1 MHRILDRLSG
11 RPYLLLTLTML
22 MWGGNAVAGRL
33 AVGEVSP
40 MALTGVL
47 WVAPVAVLGVALR
60 YQLVTHRQA
69 LLERWPSILLMGTLG
84 LTVFNALFYLAAHH
98 TTAVNL
104 TILQG
109 SMPVFVLVGALLFY
123 GTRIH
128 GWQII
133 GMAVTL
139 LGALLVA
146 TRADPGTLAS
156 FSFNVGDLWMLAAC
170 CLYAGYTVALRGRP
184 AVPGLVLRGL
194 GRSCTPDLAAARGLR
209 DRDRHGDVAHPAWL
223 AHRALCRPVPLVRVA
238 GLVHP
243 RGGADRAGARRA
255 VREPGADL
263 WRAACGLDP
272 QRAVCSVLRCG
283 PDPGAWR
290 HLAGRTEAGVKAML
304 PGAGSLVQGQNR
316 SLLSEGSR
324 RIWQRNITRVDL

>member
-1 MHRILDRLSG
+1 MHRILDWLSG

-40 MALTGVL
+40 KALTGL
-47 WVAPVAVLGVALR
+47 RWVAPVTVLGVALR
-60 YQLVTHRQA
+60 SQLLTHRQA

-156 FSFNVGDLWMLAAC
+156 FSFNVGDLWMLAA
-170 CLYAGYTVALRGRP
+170 
-184 AVPGLVLRGL
+184 
-194 GRSCTPDLAAARGLR
+194 
-209 DRDRHGDVAHPAWL
+209 
-223 AHRALCRPVPLVRVA
+223 
-238 GLVHP
+238 
-243 RGGADRAGARRA
+243 
-255 VREPGADL
+255 
-263 WRAACGLDP
+263 
-272 QRAVCSVLRCG
+272 
-283 PDPGAWR
+283 
-290 HLAGRTEAGVKAML
+290 
-304 PGAGSLVQGQNR
+304 
-316 SLLSEGSR
+316 
-324 RIWQRNITRVDL
+324 

>member
-1 MHRILDRLSG
+1 MPRILDWLSG

-40 MALTGVL
+40 MALTGL
-47 WVAPVAVLGVALR
+47 RWVVPVAILGVALR
-60 YQLVTHRQA
+60 HQLVVHRRA
-69 LLERWPSILLMGTLG
+69 LAARWPMVLLMGTLG
-84 LTVFNALFYLAAHH
+84 FTVFNALMYLAAHH
-98 TTAVNL
+98 TTAVNI

-128 GWQII
+128 GWQIA

-170 CLYAGYTVALRGRP
+170 GLYAGYTVALRSKP
-184 AVPGLVLRGL
+184 VIPGLVFFAALAGVALVTSLPLIAYEVVTGTVTWPTRGL
-194 GRSCTPDLAAARGLR
+194 SSSG
-209 DRDRHGDVAHPAWL
+209 
-223 AHRALCRPVPLVRVA
+223 
-238 GLVHP
+238 
-243 RGGADRAGARRA
+243 
-255 VREPGADL
+255 
-263 WRAACGLDP
+263 
-272 QRAVCSVLRCG
+272 
-283 PDPGAWR
+283 
-290 HLAGRTEAGVKAML
+290 TENL
-304 PGAGSLVQGQNR
+304 
-316 SLLSEGSR
+316 
-324 RIWQRNITRVDL
+324 

>member
-1 MHRILDRLSG
+1 MPRILDRLSG

-40 MALTGVL
+40 MALTGL
-47 WVAPVAVLGVALR
+47 RWVAPVTVLGVALR
-60 YQLVTHRQA
+60 YQLLTHWQA
-69 LLERWPSILLMGTLG
+69 LLERWASILLMGTLG

-128 GWQII
+128 ARQIA

-184 AVPGLVLRGL
+184 AVPGLVFFAALAGVALLTSVPLMAYEVASGTVTWPTLRGWLIVLYVGLFPSFVSQVLFMRGVELIGPGRAGLFVNLVPIFGALLAVLILDEPFAAYHAVGLALVL
-194 GRSCTPDLAAARGLR
+194 GGI
-209 DRDRHGDVAHPAWL
+209 WL
-223 AHRALCRPVPLVRVA
+223 AERKER
-238 GLVHP
+238 
-243 RGGADRAGARRA
+243 
-255 VREPGADL
+255 
-263 WRAACGLDP
+263 
-272 QRAVCSVLRCG
+272 
-283 PDPGAWR
+283 
-290 HLAGRTEAGVKAML
+290 
-304 PGAGSLVQGQNR
+304 
-316 SLLSEGSR
+316 
-324 RIWQRNITRVDL
+324 